1 MKARIALLPAAV
13 GVLAATAGVGVGH
26 LVAALVAPAA
36 SPVLAVGSTVI
47 DATPTPVKEWAVA
60 TFGTADKPI
69 LIGSVLVGTLLLAG
83 LGGILAARRF
93 VVGALVLVVLVAA
106 SGAAALARPV
116 AGPADAAPAAVT
128 GLVALGVL
136 WWFTRPLRGDEPA
149 GETSGVSR
157 RTMLLG
163 GGAVV
168 LVSTL
173 AAATGEALI
182 RASRTITNVV
192 LPRPADPAPPLP
204 EGLDIEGLSPFQTP
218 TDDFYRVDINLS
230 VPIVNVDDWT
240 LTVDGD
246 VERPFTLT
254 WDELLAMDMIERDI
268 TMTCVSNEVGGSYVG
283 AARWLGVPLA
293 DLLDRARV
301 GSRADQILSTAVDG
315 FTISTPLEVAT
326 DGRDAMV
333 AVAMNGEP
341 LPRDHGFPARLI
353 TPGLYGYVG
362 ATKWLERL
370 TLTTYAAHEA
380 YWTERDW
387 AIDGPI
393 KVSARIDTPRGLGE
407 IDAGERVIAGVAW
420 AQQRGVD
427 EVQVRIDDGD
437 WRSARLGPDAGIDYW
452 RQWYLPWNASTGRH
466 VVEARAITRDGDVQT
481 SERTSPFP
489 NGSSGIHSIVVRV
502 G

>member
-1 MKARIALLPAAV
+1 MKARTVLLSAAI
-13 GVLAATAGVGVGH
+13 GVLAATAGVGLGH
-26 LVAALVAPAA
+26 LVAAFIAPAA

-47 DATPTPVKEWAVA
+47 DATPTPVKEWAVS

-69 LIGSVLVGTLLLAG
+69 LIGTVLIGTLLLAG

-93 VVGALVLVVLVAA
+93 AVGALVLVVLVAA
-106 SGAAALARPV
+106 SGAAALTRPV
-116 AGPADAAPAAVT
+116 AGVADAVPSLVT
-128 GLVALGVL
+128 GLVALAVL
-136 WWFTRPLRGDEPA
+136 RGFTRPHRREPA
-149 GETSGVSR
+149 ASAPGVSR

-163 GGAVV
+163 GGAVI
-168 LVSTL
+168 LLSAL

-182 RASRTITNVV
+182 RASRTLTNVA
-192 LPRPADPAPPLP
+192 LPRPADPAAPLP
-204 EGLDIEGLSPFQTP
+204 DGLEIEGLSPFRTP
-218 TDDFYRVDINLS
+218 TGDFYRVDINLT
-230 VPIVNVDDWT
+230 VPIVDVDDWT

-254 WDELLAMDMIERDI
+254 WDELLDMDMIERDI

-283 AARWLGVPLA
+283 AARWLGVPLT
-293 DLLDRARV
+293 DLLDRAGV

-315 FTISTPLEVAT
+315 FTISTPLNVAT

-370 TLTTYAAHEA
+370 TLTTYAEQEA
-380 YWTERDW
+380 YWTARDW
-387 AIDGPI
+387 AVEGPI
-393 KVSARIDTPRGLGE
+393 KISARIDTPRGLGE

-427 EVQVRIDDGD
+427 EVQVRIDDGG
-437 WRSARLGPDAGIDYW
+437 WRPARLGPDAGVDYW
-452 RQWYLPWNASTGRH
+452 RQWYLPWNATPGRH
-466 VVEARAITRDGDVQT
+466 VVEARAITRDGEVQT
-481 SERTSPFP
+481 TERTSPFP
-489 NGSSGIHSIVVRV
+489 DGSSGIHSIVVRV
-502 G
+502 R